1 MEDTGGGTVAVPL
14 QKQLADGQ
22 LPGCLLA
29 SSPWALPYMGT
40 ADTAPP
46 QLNSDSI
53 LGPGEK
59 ILD

>member
-46 QLNSDSI
+46 
-53 LGPGEK
+53 
-59 ILD
+59 